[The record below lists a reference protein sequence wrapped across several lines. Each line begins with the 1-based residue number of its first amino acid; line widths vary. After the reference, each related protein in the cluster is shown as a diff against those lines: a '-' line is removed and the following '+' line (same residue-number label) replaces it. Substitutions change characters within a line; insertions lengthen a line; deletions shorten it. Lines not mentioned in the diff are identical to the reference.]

1 MENSRKVGDEEIVVS
16 LLQGKFLSDLYRSV
30 RDDCNIPK
38 SVHNTS
44 RYIPIMVITDDM
56 AILCDRRINEGW
68 IRLSSYFYIAK
79 KKNTFKTLVTI
90 VKNDN

>member
-1 MENSRKVGDEEIVVS
+1 
-16 LLQGKFLSDLYRSV
+16 
-30 RDDCNIPK
+30 
-38 SVHNTS
+38 
-44 RYIPIMVITDDM
+44 MVITDDM